1 MKNNITP
8 PRLGS
13 YITFGLGAGLLGS
26 SSASAATTAL
36 LYGTGA
42 QSPATTPATPA
53 GISIGLNGPYGY
65 TNKVSGAYA
74 ARFGFGGGKYFTQG
88 ANLVTDNWGMGRYSE
103 YGFAMHGAVL
113 NSNQNFASISFNGDD
128 GIYEAVGQ
136 FYLTGNGTGYL
147 FGLAKNSDNSAL
159 AISAGK
165 LAISAIPEPS
175 SIVLLSLGAAGVLAR
190 RRRAA

>member
-53 GISIGLNGPYGY
+53 GISIGLNGPFGY
-65 TNKVSGAYA
+65 ANKVSGAYT

-88 ANLVTDNWGMGRYSE
+88 ANLVINSWGLGQYSN
-103 YGFAMHGAVL
+103 YGSAMNGAVF
-113 NSNQNFASISFNGDD
+113 NSNQNYASISFNGED
-128 GIYEAVGQ
+128 GVYEAVGQ

-159 AISAGK
+159 SISAGK